1 VSIEGSVRS
10 LRNEGKGKGIGGE
23 GQERKRKG
31 KTGMN
36 GRKE

>member
-23 GQERKRKG
+23 GQERKRKR